1 MSNGNVDIV
10 SLLSKSIKEQ
20 STVIRDLK
28 RLIWVLAH
36 RTDNVI
42 TIQDSELIKIT
53 NIHSAELQITH
64 DKDAKELKIRA
75 TI

>member
-1 MSNGNVDIV
+1 MNNGNVDIV
-10 SLLSKSIKEQ
+10 SLLSKSIKDQ

-36 RTDNVI
+36 RTDNEI
-42 TIQDSELIKIT
+42 TIQESELIKIT

-64 DKDAKELKIRA
+64 DPVKGELKIRA